1 MGCCF
6 FFPITIIPVKI
17 NKNIKE
23 GDNISELILE
33 ALNLNNL
40 QIYENDVIVIAQKII
55 SKSENRILNLKDVI
69 PSKKALEIFS
79 IHEKDPRLIELILR
93 ESLDIIRITNKNL
106 IVETKYGFICANAGI
121 DQSNVSVETDV
132 VLLLPENPDESA
144 KKIRKYIYHKLKK
157 NVSVIISDT
166 FGRPFRKGQTNIAIG
181 IAGICPLKSY
191 VGSKDSFGKVLRVT
205 EIAIVDELASSAEL
219 VMGKTLEVPVAIIR
233 GYGYQA
239 IDLEDDDDDNVN
251 YNISIKSLFREKS
264 QDLFRN

>member
-1 MGCCF
+1 MRCCF

-121 DQSNVSVETDV
+121 D
-132 VLLLPENPDESA
+132 
-144 KKIRKYIYHKLKK
+144 
-157 NVSVIISDT
+157 
-166 FGRPFRKGQTNIAIG
+166 
-181 IAGICPLKSY
+181 
-191 VGSKDSFGKVLRVT
+191 
-205 EIAIVDELASSAEL
+205 
-219 VMGKTLEVPVAIIR
+219 
-233 GYGYQA
+233 
-239 IDLEDDDDDNVN
+239 
-251 YNISIKSLFREKS
+251 
-264 QDLFRN
+264 